1 MALAGVVFLVF
12 MILLVVY
19 ENLKEKWDD
28 DEWDDRD

>member
-1 MALAGVVFLVF
+1 MALAGVGFLLF

-28 DEWDDRD
+28 DEWEE

>member
-1 MALAGVVFLVF
+1 MALAGVGFLLF

-28 DEWDDRD
+28 DEYDDRD

>member
-1 MALAGVVFLVF
+1 MALAGVGFLLF

-28 DEWDDRD
+28 DEWQD

>member
-28 DEWDDRD
+28 DEYDDRD

>member
-28 DEWDDRD
+28 DEWQD

>member
-1 MALAGVVFLVF
+1 MALAGVGFLVF

-28 DEWDDRD
+28 DEWEE